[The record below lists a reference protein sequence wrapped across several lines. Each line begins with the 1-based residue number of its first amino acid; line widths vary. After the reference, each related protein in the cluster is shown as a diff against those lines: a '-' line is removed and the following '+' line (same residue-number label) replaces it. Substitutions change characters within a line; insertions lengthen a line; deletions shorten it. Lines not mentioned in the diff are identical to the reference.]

1 VHQTGDLANLDGLP
15 EEERQRLPSLI
26 KLRKALGS
34 LEFRR
39 LIADITSC
47 GPLSGTQID
56 LSVNIHAHTG
66 HLLCHDDVIGTR
78 KVRCVVRCTSATL
91 VAALV
96 LADCITHVHYM
107 IAPVELSVSSL
118 MQLAKILFIHT
129 STHLT

>member
-78 KVRCVVRCTSATL
+78 KVRCVC
-91 VAALV
+91 AAL
-96 LADCITHVHYM
+96 LQ
-107 IAPVELSVSSL
+107 LSSAVVCR
-118 MQLAKILFIHT
+118 AYCCC
-129 STHLT
+129 